1 MHEQQVMGLDEG
13 LGRPSAGPFDE
24 AGERCRSH
32 AAPAPLPTSSGAK
45 ATRSGP
51 VGPDEGGAVHS
62 GPVRRCHVDADAIA
76 DLTERGMRRRRPDP
90 LPRSVAGVAS
100 QLGWVELMQ
109 RFELDTF
116 FTMTFS
122 DQYADDHYIR
132 TNTSAL
138 NNFERWVKHT
148 SLPGNYFVAPEPHLC
163 RDSPHLHGLLQ
174 AGSMPRR
181 VLWADWFS
189 ERGRAR
195 LDPPRSDAAA
205 TYCAKY
211 AIKEGDTDGFR
222 FRFLNPAQAARE
234 AARR

>member
-1 MHEQQVMGLDEG
+1 VGSLTASRQ
-13 LGRPSAGPFDE
+13 GP
-24 AGERCRSH
+24 A
-32 AAPAPLPTSSGAK
+32 SGATASWFK
-45 ATRSGP
+45 APGKHDLLASQGGP
-51 VGPDEGGAVHS
+51 VSRLHLDV
-62 GPVRRCHVDADAIA
+62 DAIA
-76 DLTERGMRRRRPDP
+76 GLAERGLRRRRPDP
-90 LPRSVAGVAS
+90 LPRSVGGVAS

-122 DQYADDHYIR
+122 DEYAGDHYIR

-138 NNFERWVKHT
+138 NNFERWVKNT
-148 SLPGNYFVAPEPHLC
+148 GLPGNYFVAPEPHLC

-181 VLWADWFS
+181 VLWADWFA

-195 LDPPRSDAAA
+195 LDAPRSDAAA

-211 AIKEGDTDGFR
+211 AVKEGDTDGFR
-222 FRFLNPAQAARE
+222 FRFLNPAQAARLE
-234 AARR
+234 RKGGNQW